1 MTTCTLNPTSQ
12 SSIADQ
18 IIDDYAIERVDYQ
31 VARLGRILRLSHHR
45 KEDLRQD
52 LLLELCQA
60 ARRFNPATSKAR
72 TFVSRVVSSAAAYHA
87 RCIRNERRNG
97 ARTPILLSQL
107 QRDGRRF
114 SPVAPRSCEPAAH
127 DLTLDLDHAFAA
139 MDRGHQ
145 ELAES
150 LKTQTVAEIAA
161 ERGVHRSTVYRDLGT
176 MRAALSELDLQPG
189 S

>member
-1 MTTCTLNPTSQ
+1 MTTCTLNTTSQ

-52 LLLELCQA
+52 LLLELCNA
-60 ARRFNPATSKAR
+60 ARRFNPATASAR
-72 TFVSRVVSSAAAYHA
+72 TFVSRVVSSAAAHHA

-97 ARTPILLSQL
+97 ARSPILLSQL

-114 SPVAPRSCEPAAH
+114 SPVAPRSTEPSAH
-127 DLTLDLDHAFAA
+127 DLVIDLDHGLST
-139 MDRGHQ
+139 MNRRQ
-145 ELAES
+145 QQLAES
-150 LKTQTVAEIAA
+150 LKTNTAAEIAK
-161 ERGVHRSTVYRDLGT
+161 ERGHHRSTVYRDLAA
-176 MRAALSELDLQPG
+176 MRVTLSGLDLQPA